1 MRGRVGTGVLGV
13 LGVLGALK
21 CADAFRGVPA
31 SLLRTSLLAPAG
43 AQRCFNLGT
52 VGASCRVREAKQ
64 SLQMGGDLPVCVIL
78 PGFGNAA
85 VDYSNPFGADFKTS
99 ISYALEKRG
108 FEVRVM
114 PLMRS
119 QWFNVLWGLFD
130 LSFWLSKVTPY
141 ERSYGWYVK
150 MARDIITEVGAKG
163 TGVIVI
169 GHRLHARGRVS
180 ADLTCV
186 LSEPPDGVPGGQRG
200 WMAWTCGAG

>member
-1 MRGRVGTGVLGV
+1 MNRRGLGTLGAGVLG
-13 LGVLGALK
+13 LLA
-21 CADAFRGVPA
+21 CADAFRGAPA
-31 SLLRTSLLAPAG
+31 SIL
-43 AQRCFNLGT
+43 
-52 VGASCRVREAKQ
+52 RVRVGNAQCTASFRLRAAKQ
-64 SLQMGGDLPVCVIL
+64 SLKMSSELPVCVIL

-141 ERSYGWYVK
+141 ERSYGWYVQ
-150 MARDIITEVGAKG
+150 MARDIIAEAGAKG

-169 GHRLHARGRVS
+169 GHRLESACARSG
-180 ADLTCV
+180 LC
-186 LSEPPDGVPGGQRG
+186 
-200 WMAWTCGAG
+200 

>member
-1 MRGRVGTGVLGV
+1 MNRRGLGTLGAGVLG
-13 LGVLGALK
+13 LLA
-21 CADAFRGVPA
+21 CADAFRGAPA
-31 SLLRTSLLAPAG
+31 SIL
-43 AQRCFNLGT
+43 
-52 VGASCRVREAKQ
+52 RVRVGNAQCTASFRLRAAKQ
-64 SLQMGGDLPVCVIL
+64 SLKMSSELPVCVIL

-130 LSFWLSKVTPY
+130 LSFWLSTVTPY
-141 ERSYGWYVK
+141 ERSYGWYVQ
-150 MARDIITEVGAKG
+150 MARDIIAEAGAKG

-169 GHRLHARGRVS
+169 GHRLESACARSG
-180 ADLTCV
+180 LC
-186 LSEPPDGVPGGQRG
+186 
-200 WMAWTCGAG
+200 

>member
-1 MRGRVGTGVLGV
+1 MNRRRLGTVGAGVLG
-13 LGVLGALK
+13 LLACANAFQGA
-21 CADAFRGVPA
+21 PA
-31 SLLRTSLLAPAG
+31 SLFRASLLAPAG
-43 AQRCFNLGT
+43 AQRVRVGLSRG
-52 VGASCRVREAKQ
+52 GASWLRAAKQ
-64 SLQMGGDLPVCVIL
+64 SLQMSGDLPVCVIL

-130 LSFWLSKVTPY
+130 LSFWLSTVTPY
-141 ERSYGWYVK
+141 ERSYGWYVQ
-150 MARDIITEVGAKG
+150 MARDIIAEAGAKG

-169 GHRLHARGRVS
+169 GHRLESACARSG
-180 ADLTCV
+180 LC
-186 LSEPPDGVPGGQRG
+186 
-200 WMAWTCGAG
+200 